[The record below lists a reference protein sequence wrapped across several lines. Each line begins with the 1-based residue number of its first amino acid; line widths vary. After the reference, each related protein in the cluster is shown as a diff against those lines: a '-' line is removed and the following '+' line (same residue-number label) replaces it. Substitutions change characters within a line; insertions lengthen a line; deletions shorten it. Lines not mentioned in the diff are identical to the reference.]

1 MNLLT
6 TIRESPGM
14 MALVMLAALT
24 VLEYIVSAAEMPGAF
39 VALLIIAIGK
49 GAIIL
54 RTFMQIGNVFGG
66 DH

>member
-14 MALVMLAALT
+14 MALLMLAALT

-66 DH
+66 EH